1 MPRVKSINQTIVVAA
16 TQLEVYE
23 AFVNARKHA
32 AFTNSP
38 ATGMA
43 RVGAKF
49 TAWDGYISGV
59 HRRLVKGRR
68 IVQDWQTSQWPEGAP
83 PSKLDL
89 TFTRV
94 KRGTA
99 VRMHHSN
106 VPAEQAASYRQG
118 WTDYYWKPLKAYF
131 SKA

>member
-1 MPRVKSINQTIVVAA
+1 MPRVKSINQTVVVSARP
-16 TQLEVYE
+16 LDVYE

-38 ATGMA
+38 ATGTA

-83 PSKLDL
+83 PSKLEL

-94 KRGTA
+94 QRGTA
-99 VRMHHSN
+99 IRMHHSN

-118 WTDYYWKPLKAYF
+118 WVDYYWTPLKAYF
-131 SKA
+131 RKQ

>member
-1 MPRVKSINQTIVVAA
+1 MPRVRSINQTVVVSA
-16 TQLEVYE
+16 TPLDVYE

-38 ATGMA
+38 ATGTA

-83 PSKLDL
+83 PSKLEL

-94 KRGTA
+94 QRGTA
-99 VRMHHSN
+99 IRMHHSN

-118 WTDYYWKPLKAYF
+118 WVDYYWTPLKAYF
-131 SKA
+131 RKQ

>member
-1 MPRVKSINQTIVVAA
+1 MPRVKSINQTVVVSA
-16 TQLEVYE
+16 TPLEVYE

-94 KRGTA
+94 KGGTA
-99 VRMHHSN
+99 VRMHHSK